1 MKFPFV
7 SRDRYEAA
15 RAENLRLAARIASL
29 EEKLDARAM
38 GVLQAVLRKNGY
50 AIVGEEIAPM
60 NAQTEAA
67 PPAWSNLDWRI
78 FETWA
83 KNYQAATGGTE
94 KEAVE
99 EYRRAYG
106 PTPPSKALI
115 V

>member
-1 MKFPFV
+1 M
-7 SRDRYEAA
+7 
-15 RAENLRLAARIASL
+15 AENHRLAARIASL

-50 AIVGEEIAPM
+50 AIVGEEIAPIS
-60 NAQTEAA
+60 AQTEAV

-83 KNYQAATGGTE
+83 KNYMNATGASD

-99 EYRRAYG
+99 EYRRLYG
-106 PTPPSKALI
+106 PMLPSKALI